1 MLRRTL
7 LVALGLAALTWT
19 LAGRAQ
25 APQQGKAGAGLDEK
39 ADKIKRD
46 LALREQILA
55 NRFSEFRQSL
65 LKLKQRLEASPKQ
78 EDRERAV
85 ILQKALD
92 KAEATEIG
100 SQFDKIVETI
110 KGRDLKTL
118 PDIQAAMERSNKLAE
133 DLRQILD
140 LLREDN
146 RASKLREER
155 ARLEELVKR
164 IEKIIAEERNLRAK
178 TERMNQDQSTR
189 RDLARAQ
196 ADIRQ
201 KTEDV
206 ARKMGGGKGAEAKKG
221 DAKPAGKGG
230 DKAGE
235 SKNQGKKSGQS
246 GEAKDQGKKGEG
258 KPGEA
263 KGDKSGAPKEGGA
276 KSGDKS
282 GQGKEGSAKSGKG
295 SPSEAKSGDKSGQGK
310 EGQAKE
316 GDKNAK
322 GNEGQAKPDEKGS
335 SLREKEKKAEAK
347 ENKGGEGKQGD
358 AKSSQ
363 RGGEGKAS
371 QPKGGQKG
379 GENKPGESK
388 SGSKSSGQGASKSD
402 GSKSGQPSPGGNPG
416 DSKGD
421 NQKKPSGDPNQNNPG
436 NAKKNVQQ
444 AAQHQQQAEKKI
456 NEGKK
461 KDASDDEGKSID
473 ELEKAKKKLE
483 ELLNQIR
490 EEELEK
496 LLAALQARCQRMLEM
511 QIRVLAG
518 TERVDKGIQGT
529 KDKKADRVHIQDSL
543 KLSDDEKE
551 IVGEATRAI
560 EMLEAEGSA
569 VAFPEV
575 FQQVRSDMIV
585 VQKRLGGTDVGKVTQ
600 AIERDIIDTL
610 KEMIEALKK
619 ARQDLDNKK
628 SPPSSG
634 QPPPNQ
640 DQKLLD
646 QIAELKM
653 IRSMQVRVNGRTQM
667 YGKQYQDIEGEQT
680 RNPELRREL
689 QILSERQER
698 IFDVTNRIARGDNK

>member
-1 MLRRTL
+1 M
-7 LVALGLAALTWT
+7 
-19 LAGRAQ
+19 
-25 APQQGKAGAGLDEK
+25 GK
-39 ADKIKRD
+39 DKS
-46 LALREQILA
+46 EQ
-55 NRFSEFRQSL
+55 
-65 LKLKQRLEASPKQ
+65 
-78 EDRERAV
+78 
-85 ILQKALD
+85 
-92 KAEATEIG
+92 
-100 SQFDKIVETI
+100 
-110 KGRDLKTL
+110 
-118 PDIQAAMERSNKLAE
+118 
-133 DLRQILD
+133 
-140 LLREDN
+140 
-146 RASKLREER
+146 
-155 ARLEELVKR
+155 
-164 IEKIIAEERNLRAK
+164 
-178 TERMNQDQSTR
+178 

-196 ADIRQ
+196 ADVRQ
-201 KTEDV
+201 KTEDL
-206 ARKMGGGKGAEAKKG
+206 ANKMGGGKGAEAKKG
-221 DAKPAGKGG
+221 ESKSSGKGG

-246 GEAKDQGKKGEG
+246 GEAKDQGKQGEG

-263 KGDKSGAPKEGGA
+263 KGDKSGQPKDGGA

-282 GQGKEGSAKSGKG
+282 GQGKEGGAKSGKG

-322 GNEGQAKPDEKGS
+322 GNEGQAKPEEKGS

-347 ENKGGEGKQGD
+347 ESKGAEAGKQGD
-358 AKSSQ
+358 AKGGQ
-363 RGGEGKAS
+363 KGGEGKAS
-371 QPKGGQKG
+371 QSKGGDKG
-379 GENKPGESK
+379 GESKPGESK
-388 SGSKSSGQGASKSD
+388 SGSKSSGQGASKSN
-402 GSKSGQPSPGGNPG
+402 GSKSGQPPSPSSQG
-416 DSKGD
+416 DGKGD
-421 NQKKPSGDPNQNNPG
+421 NQKKQGGEQQPNNPG
-436 NAKKNVQQ
+436 NAKKNVDR
-444 AAQHQQQAEKKI
+444 AAQHQDNAEKKI
-456 NEGKK
+456 TEGKK
-461 KDASDDEGKSID
+461 KDATDEESKSIE

-496 LLAALQARCQRMLEM
+496 LLSALQARCQRMLEM

-518 TERVDKGIQGT
+518 TERVDKGILGT

-551 IVGEATRAI
+551 IVLEASKAI

-600 AIERDIIDTL
+600 AIERDIIETL

-619 ARQDLDNKK
+619 ARQDLDAKK
-628 SPPSSG
+628 TPPGQPG

-653 IRSMQVRVNGRTQM
+653 IRSMQVRVNARTQM
-667 YGKQYQDIEGEQT
+667 YGKQYQDVEGEQT

-698 IFDVTNRIARGDNK
+698 IFDVTNLIARGDNK

>member
-7 LVALGLAALTWT
+7 LVMLGLAALTWG
-19 LAGRAQ
+19 LAGQAQ
-25 APQQGKAGAGLDEK
+25 EPQQPKPGPGLDEK
-39 ADKIKRD
+39 ADKLKRD

-78 EDRERAV
+78 EDRERAA
-85 ILQKALD
+85 ILQKALEQ
-92 KAEATEIG
+92 AEVSEIG

-118 PDIQAAMERSNKLAE
+118 PEIQAAMERVNKNAD
-133 DLRQILD
+133 DLRKILD

-155 ARLEELVKR
+155 ARLEELLKR
-164 IEKIIAEERNLRAK
+164 LEQIIAQERNLRAK
-178 TERMNQDQSTR
+178 TERMKKDDQKELVRTQEEIR
-189 RDLARAQ
+189 KRTEDLA
-196 ADIRQ
+196 
-201 KTEDV
+201 K
-206 ARKMGGGKGAEAKKG
+206 KMGGGKGAEAKKG
-221 DAKPAGKGG
+221 DAKAAGKGG

-235 SKNQGKKSGQS
+235 SKNQGKQSGQS
-246 GEAKDQGKKGEG
+246 AEAKDQGKQGEG
-258 KPGEA
+258 KPGES
-263 KGDKSGAPKEGGA
+263 KGEPKEGGA

-295 SPSEAKSGDKSGQGK
+295 NPSESKKSGEGK
-310 EGQAKE
+310 EGEAKD

-322 GNEGQAKPDEKGS
+322 GQEGEAKPGEKS
-335 SLREKEKKAEAK
+335 SLREKKAEAK
-347 ENKGGEGKQGD
+347 DSKGVEAGKQGD
-358 AKSSQ
+358 SKSGQ
-363 RGGEGKAS
+363 KGGEAKAS
-371 QPKGGQKG
+371 QPKSGSQG
-379 GENKPGESK
+379 GESKPGESK
-388 SGSKSSGQGASKSD
+388 SGSKSSGQGASKGN
-402 GSKSGQPSPGGNPG
+402 GSKGDQPSPDQGG
-416 DSKGD
+416 SKADGQKKQQPND
-421 NQKKPSGDPNQNNPG
+421 NQTNPS
-436 NAKKNVQQ
+436 NAKKNVEQG
-444 AAQHQQQAEKKI
+444 AQHQSDAEKKI
-456 NEGKK
+456 DKGDKK
-461 KDASDDEGKSID
+461 GASDDEGKSID

-529 KDKKADRVHIQDSL
+529 ADKKADRVHIQDSL

-551 IVGEATRAI
+551 IVLEASKAI

-585 VQKRLGGTDVGKVTQ
+585 VQKRLGSTDVGKVTQ

-619 ARQDLDNKK
+619 ARQDLDSKK
-628 SPPSSG
+628 SAPGSP
-634 QPPPNQ
+634 PPPNQ

-653 IRSMQVRVNGRTQM
+653 IRSMQIRVNGRTQM
-667 YGKQYQDIEGEQT
+667 YGKQYQDVEGEQT

-689 QILSERQER
+689 QILSERQDR
-698 IFDVTNRIARGDNK
+698 IFEVTNRIARGDNK

>member
-7 LVALGLAALTWT
+7 LVMLGLAALTWG
-19 LAGRAQ
+19 LASQAQ
-25 APQQGKAGAGLDEK
+25 EPQQPKPGAGLDEK
-39 ADKIKRD
+39 ADKLKRD

-78 EDRERAV
+78 EDRERAA
-85 ILQKALD
+85 ILQKALEQ
-92 KAEATEIG
+92 AEVSEIG

-118 PDIQAAMERSNKLAE
+118 PEIQAAMERVNRNAE
-133 DLRQILD
+133 DLRKILD

-155 ARLEELVKR
+155 ARLEELLKR
-164 IEKIIAEERNLRAK
+164 LEQIIAQERNLRAK
-178 TERMNQDQSTR
+178 TERMKKDDQKELVRTQEAIR
-189 RDLARAQ
+189 KLTEDLA
-196 ADIRQ
+196 
-201 KTEDV
+201 K
-206 ARKMGGGKGAEAKKG
+206 KMGGGKGAEAKKG
-221 DAKPAGKGG
+221 DAKSAGKGG

-246 GEAKDQGKKGEG
+246 GEAKDQGKQGEA
-258 KPGEA
+258 KPGES
-263 KGDKSGAPKEGGA
+263 KGEPKEGGA

-282 GQGKEGSAKSGKG
+282 GEGKEGSAKSGKG
-295 SPSEAKSGDKSGQGK
+295 NPSESKKSGEGK
-310 EGQAKE
+310 EGEAKE

-322 GNEGQAKPDEKGS
+322 GQEGEAKPGEKS
-335 SLREKEKKAEAK
+335 SLREKKAETK
-347 ENKGGEGKQGD
+347 ESKGVEAGKQGD
-358 AKSSQ
+358 SKSGQ
-363 RGGEGKAS
+363 KGGEAKAS
-371 QPKGGQKG
+371 QPKSGSQGS
-379 GENKPGESK
+379 ESKPGESK
-388 SGSKSSGQGASKSD
+388 SGSKSSGQGASKSN
-402 GSKSGQPSPGGNPG
+402 GSKGGQPSPDQGG
-416 DSKGD
+416 SKADGQKKQQPND
-421 NQKKPSGDPNQNNPG
+421 NQTNPN
-436 NAKKNVQQ
+436 NAKKNVEQG
-444 AAQHQQQAEKKI
+444 AQHQSQAEKKI
-456 NEGKK
+456 DKGDKK
-461 KDASDDEGKSID
+461 GASDDEGKSID

-518 TERVDKGIQGT
+518 TERVDKGIQST

-551 IVGEATRAI
+551 IVLEASKAI

-585 VQKRLGGTDVGKVTQ
+585 VQKRLGSTDVGKVTQ

-619 ARQDLDNKK
+619 ARQDLDSKK
-628 SPPSSG
+628 SAPGSP
-634 QPPPNQ
+634 PPPNQ

-653 IRSMQVRVNGRTQM
+653 IRSMQIRVNGRTQM
-667 YGKQYQDIEGEQT
+667 YGKQYQDVEGEQT

-689 QILSERQER
+689 QILSERQDR
-698 IFDVTNRIARGDNK
+698 IFEVTNRIARGDNK